1 MTKYIEREAA
11 MLTPVL
17 PKTHRQYQTDNLDDA
32 CECGWYDALSNLKNL
47 PAADVAPVVHGKWI
61 EKTFLMGTSNFCSLC
76 GCHYGM
82 PHEKYNFCPNCG
94 ARMDGGAVDEP

>member
-1 MTKYIEREAA
+1 MAEYIEREAA
-11 MLTPVL
+11 E
-17 PKTHRQYQTDNLDDA
+17 DA
-32 CECGWYDALSNLKNL
+32 VGEAYLKGLNPLWELRDA
-47 PAADVAPVVHGKWI
+47 PAADVALVMHGTWI

-94 ARMDGGAVDEP
+94 AKMDGGADND